1 MQFLDYNKK
10 YNYHSIIINESKS
23 TTGFK
28 IGSFRKCK
36 E

>member
-1 MQFLDYNKK
+1 MQFLDCNKK

-23 TTGFK
+23 TMGFT
-28 IGSFRKCK
+28 IGSSRKCK